1 MFVLLYQGKMSV
13 AYNYP
18 SETNVGQK
26 LFNLMENISSP
37 AVTIVNAIWPIL
49 REDKVASLL

>member
-1 MFVLLYQGKMSV
+1 MFL

-26 LFNLMENISSP
+26 VMENISSP